1 MAAIIIVIELII
13 HIILGYIGKS
23 IGKKRV
29 IGSTIGFVLGFLL
42 GLIGLLIAVCF
53 KKKPQP
59 QIAVTFT
66 TNPQATATESLQK
79 LELQQPLYEDVFS
92 SEGSSEQE
100 ALNDELHDE
109 SILHAADLQNDAYL
123 YEFLTEVCVRG
134 ESLKKYERMVI
145 KKYNSEVYFRIE
157 RFVDELSHYAQR
169 GHFTNT
175 SKANLGYL
183 GRDIGLSKEA
193 VEGLIS
199 QVSNLTNK

>member
-13 HIILGYIGKS
+13 RIILGYIGKS

-59 QIAVTFT
+59 QIAATTT
-66 TNPQATATESLQK
+66 TNPQATATELLQK
-79 LELQQPLYEDVFS
+79 QELQQPLYEDVFS

-100 ALNDELHDE
+100 TVNYELHDE

-123 YEFLTEVCVRG
+123 YELLAEVCVRG

-145 KKYNSEVYFRIE
+145 KKYNSEVYSSIE

-183 GRDIGLSKEA
+183 GCEMGLSKDA
-193 VEGLIS
+193 VEDLIS
-199 QVSNLTNK
+199 QVSCKVS

>member
-1 MAAIIIVIELII
+1 MVAIIIVVELII
-13 HIILGYIGKS
+13 RIILGYIGKS

-59 QIAVTFT
+59 QIAATPT
-66 TNPQATATESLQK
+66 TSPQATATEPLQK
-79 LELQQPLYEDVFS
+79 PERQQPLYEDVFS

-100 ALNDELHDE
+100 AVNDELHDE
-109 SILHAADLQNDAYL
+109 SILHAADFQNDAYL
-123 YEFLTEVCVRG
+123 YELLTEVCVRG

-145 KKYNSEVYFRIE
+145 KKYNSEVYSSIE

-183 GRDIGLSKEA
+183 GCEMGLSKDA
-193 VEGLIS
+193 VEDLIS
-199 QVSNLTNK
+199 QVSCKVS